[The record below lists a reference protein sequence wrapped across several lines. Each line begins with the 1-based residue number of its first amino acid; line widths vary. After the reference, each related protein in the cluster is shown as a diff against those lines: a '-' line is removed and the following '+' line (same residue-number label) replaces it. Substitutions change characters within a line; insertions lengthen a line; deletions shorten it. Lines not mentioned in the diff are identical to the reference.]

1 MISLL
6 ISMVIGLYLVLVIWF
21 WLGWERISIYSVEY
35 DGLSV
40 SIIIP
45 VRNEAA
51 NIRNL
56 LNDINDQI
64 INATKLEVIVVND
77 NSEDNTKEIVSTY
90 LMNSQFNGSL
100 INLNA
105 TSGKKAA
112 LKDGIGN
119 ATGDIIITI
128 DGDCRVGKNWVASL
142 LSCFNKKVQMVSGP
156 VVIASNSRF
165 FENLQMVEFA
175 SLIGSGAATLGWNKP
190 TMCNGANLAFRRMAY
205 QEVGGYSD
213 SNLASGDDVFLM
225 HKFNNTF
232 SESVV
237 FCKSEEAIVTTA
249 PAASN
254 AQFFQQRK
262 RWAGKWGH
270 YKAGFTKILALII
283 YMVQL
288 TVILS
293 IPLAIM
299 GLIQWIVVINLLIAK
314 AIFEYFFLKQV
325 VNFLG
330 KKVNSIV
337 FLSLQIIYPF
347 YVIIMGFAGLFG
359 NYNWKNRSVR

>member
-35 DGLSV
+35 DELSV

-119 ATGDIIITI
+119 E
-128 DGDCRVGKNWVASL
+128 R
-142 LSCFNKKVQMVSGP
+142 
-156 VVIASNSRF
+156 
-165 FENLQMVEFA
+165 
-175 SLIGSGAATLGWNKP
+175 
-190 TMCNGANLAFRRMAY
+190 
-205 QEVGGYSD
+205 
-213 SNLASGDDVFLM
+213 
-225 HKFNNTF
+225 
-232 SESVV
+232 
-237 FCKSEEAIVTTA
+237 
-249 PAASN
+249 
-254 AQFFQQRK
+254 
-262 RWAGKWGH
+262 
-270 YKAGFTKILALII
+270 
-283 YMVQL
+283 
-288 TVILS
+288 
-293 IPLAIM
+293 
-299 GLIQWIVVINLLIAK
+299 
-314 AIFEYFFLKQV
+314 
-325 VNFLG
+325 
-330 KKVNSIV
+330 
-337 FLSLQIIYPF
+337 
-347 YVIIMGFAGLFG
+347 
-359 NYNWKNRSVR
+359 